1 MPLVLGGREGG
12 SPVIRLAGS
21 VIMYDNDVIWLLSL
35 MPHLDPGAPGD
46 CQVRPGPPPRAM
58 TDAPVPYLSLMVASP
73 QTTLAKSN
81 FYLKRPE
88 NGLMWKII

>member
-1 MPLVLGGREGG
+1 MMMLADG
-12 SPVIRLAGS
+12 S
-21 VIMYDNDVIWLLSL
+21 SL
-35 MPHLDPGAPGD
+35 MSHLDPGAPGD
-46 CQVRPGPPPRAM
+46 CQVRPGPPPRAVS
-58 TDAPVPYLSLMVASP
+58 DAPVPYLSLVASP